1 MKNTTN
7 LYDWIES
14 MNLDIAELKAKLAP
28 RWNTRR
34 NGNQEIDFLPFDN
47 KIHFWWKGECGHEWK
62 RTIEEQIIDQE
73 CPYCNEQ
80 LVLPGYNDYQTIHP
94 YASMDW
100 HPTKNGKLTPQ
111 DITKYYPNNVW
122 WKCRYGHEWQST
134 PFERL
139 KRRGSCPYCS
149 NKKLLKGF
157 NDFAAKQPEL
167 VEEWYW
173 EKNEGLSPHNIMF
186 NYSEKAV
193 WWKCKKDARHVWQA
207 TPEERYHN
215 TQCPYCSG
223 EIALTGYDD
232 LATLHPEIAV
242 EWHPYKNNEKKY
254 TPETLPLGKKFRF
267 WWKCKKCGHEWQAT
281 TATRIHDPLCPVCNS
296 NFSIE
301 TKDISLAAKNP
312 TLAAEWHPI
321 YNEPL
326 TPSKVYLSSDIYV
339 WWKCKAGHEW
349 EASVHSRAAGAKC
362 PYCTGHYPIPG
373 ETDLATTHLEI
384 AYEWH
389 PEKNGDLTPLDV
401 TANSK
406 RKVWWICKKGHE
418 WETRIVYRTMRGTGC
433 PHCKR
438 FK

>member
-1 MKNTTN
+1 M
-7 LYDWIES
+7 
-14 MNLDIAELKAKLAP
+14 
-28 RWNTRR
+28 
-34 NGNQEIDFLPFDN
+34 
-47 KIHFWWKGECGHEWK
+47 
-62 RTIEEQIIDQE
+62 
-73 CPYCNEQ
+73 
-80 LVLPGYNDYQTIHP
+80 
-94 YASMDW
+94 
-100 HPTKNGKLTPQ
+100 
-111 DITKYYPNNVW
+111 
-122 WKCRYGHEWQST
+122 
-134 PFERL
+134 
-139 KRRGSCPYCS
+139 
-149 NKKLLKGF
+149 
-157 NDFAAKQPEL
+157 
-167 VEEWYW
+167 
-173 EKNEGLSPHNIMF
+173 
-186 NYSEKAV
+186 
-193 WWKCKKDARHVWQA
+193 
-207 TPEERYHN
+207 
-215 TQCPYCSG
+215 
-223 EIALTGYDD
+223 
-232 LATLHPEIAV
+232 
-242 EWHPYKNNEKKY
+242 
-254 TPETLPLGKKFRF
+254 
-267 WWKCKKCGHEWQAT
+267 
-281 TATRIHDPLCPVCNS
+281 CPVCNS

-339 WWKCKAGHEW
+339 WLKCKAGHEW